1 MRFARPLAVLAAI
14 AAMAAPA
21 GTAMASGASG
31 GTDAWPTLI
40 ATAAGGN
47 SGGHY
52 GTDTTGGMSA
62 YVPFRKAIDGF
73 AMKDGA
79 TYTVPDATGWH
90 TFDENGSKTE
100 ENGVTSMWSHTCAVL
115 VGVKTAVFGGKD
127 VTDGSLPDGWKA
139 TATWLKDG
147 RTVTADPSVKD
158 DTAARH
164 ADTQR
169 VTITAADGEKRTVTF
184 RLPSATPAGDTD
196 KDGSYTTADLAG
208 TRLLADGTP
217 VDGFDPSRTG
227 PYTVAT
233 AGTVTVDGLPDGW
246 SYRTVAADAGL
257 TVVVL
262 DPDGHETIRYT
273 LSTRSGSNGSNGSD
287 AGTGDG
293 AGGNG
298 SATTPATGTGSDADG
313 GTTTPAAGAAPDAK
327 TDLSAAKVDTGAA
340 RRTVDANLATTGT
353 DTALLTAVCA
363 LTALTG
369 MTTLLLRRHAVH
381 R

>member
-1 MRFARPLAVLAAI
+1 MVRPGPTPGAGTGAWTAGFSLFGSRRFFPPSLNLGKDGRGKEEKEMRFARPLAVLAAI

-21 GTAMASGASG
+21 GTAMAAGASG

-139 TATWLKDG
+139 TAT
-147 RTVTADPSVKD
+147 
-158 DTAARH
+158 
-164 ADTQR
+164 
-169 VTITAADGEKRTVTF
+169 
-184 RLPSATPAGDTD
+184 
-196 KDGSYTTADLAG
+196 
-208 TRLLADGTP
+208 
-217 VDGFDPSRTG
+217 
-227 PYTVAT
+227 
-233 AGTVTVDGLPDGW
+233 
-246 SYRTVAADAGL
+246 
-257 TVVVL
+257 
-262 DPDGHETIRYT
+262 
-273 LSTRSGSNGSNGSD
+273 
-287 AGTGDG
+287 
-293 AGGNG
+293 
-298 SATTPATGTGSDADG
+298 
-313 GTTTPAAGAAPDAK
+313 
-327 TDLSAAKVDTGAA
+327 
-340 RRTVDANLATTGT
+340 
-353 DTALLTAVCA
+353 
-363 LTALTG
+363 
-369 MTTLLLRRHAVH
+369 
-381 R
+381 